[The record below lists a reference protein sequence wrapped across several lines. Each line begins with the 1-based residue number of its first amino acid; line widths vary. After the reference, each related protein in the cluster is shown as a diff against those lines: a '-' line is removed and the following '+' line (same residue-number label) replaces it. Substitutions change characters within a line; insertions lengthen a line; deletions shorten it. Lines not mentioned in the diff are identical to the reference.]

1 MSRYNAQGKQESTM
15 KKSVNKLLQKVADA
29 NVRALVVDA
38 ETLLS
43 SQALVDGGAAPDNV
57 IVINSNKHIV
67 QAARD
72 KGHAQSVHGISTKV
86 LTNHV
91 GPFDIIYLD
100 YCGTPD
106 VTWNGFNPAVDFWW
120 ASANMALH
128 GFAIAT
134 FSKRTSDP
142 VNKARTLAAQANM
155 TIVYENEYFET
166 CAMYMMI
173 MTKMPNAPLR
183 CLFESIYDN
192 TYQTASPKVV
202 KSPKATKPKV
212 VKKPKATK
220 PKVVK
225 KRKVKPTPAPQ
236 KYQEGDRV
244 GVNYRMR
251 SIHGEL
257 RMFKATVLRVR
268 TSKSGVY
275 QYFLEWDGPDR
286 SAWLNQDNIT
296 RKLYGRQ
303 AKRPV
308 DIPNDKP
315 AKRTTRKQ
323 TTRTTPTRTTR
334 KSTILDEITI

>member
-192 TYQTASPKVV
+192 TYT
-202 KSPKATKPKV
+202 PKAT
-212 VKKPKATK
+212 KPKATK

-225 KRKVKPTPAPQ
+225 KLKVKKTPARQ
-236 KYQEGDRV
+236 KYQECDRV

-275 QYFLEWDGPDR
+275 QYFLGWDGPDR
-286 SAWLNQDNIT
+286 STWLNQDNIT

-303 AKRPV
+303 ATRTQ
-308 DIPNDKP
+308 
-315 AKRTTRKQ
+315 ATRTTR
-323 TTRTTPTRTTR
+323 TRTTRTTR
-334 KSTILDEITI
+334 KSMILDEITI

>member
-67 QAARD
+67 QAARG

-212 VKKPKATK
+212 TK

-225 KRKVKPTPAPQ
+225 KLKVKKTPARQ
-236 KYQEGDRV
+236 KYQECDRV

-275 QYFLEWDGPDR
+275 QYFLGWDGPDR
-286 SAWLNQDNIT
+286 STWLNQDNIT

-303 AKRPV
+303 ATRTQ
-308 DIPNDKP
+308 
-315 AKRTTRKQ
+315 AKRTTR
-323 TTRTTPTRTTR
+323 TTRSQATREQSTRTTRTTR